1 MTSICQVI
9 GQVNSPNVPKKFT
22 YQSVVRDSSGQLI
35 TNHNLRMRLSLQRAP
50 QMTNLYIENHQLTTN
65 SNGLLTCFIGS
76 GQPTLGMM
84 DTIDWS
90 LGNVYIQTE
99 IDLTGGNNF
108 VTLGNQELLSVPY
121 ALYSLNSGSSTPG
134 PQGPQGPQGPT
145 GPTGST
151 GPTGPQG
158 AFPSGTQPGE
168 MNYWNG
174 TNWVTVPPGNR
185 GQALIFCDGI
195 PVWGGCLPQVSTSP
209 VVSIRGTATTGGNV
223 LADGGVY
230 VSVKGVVYDTFPS
243 PTLAS
248 RYTIN
253 GSDTGSFTSELGLLI
268 SFISYYVR
276 SYATNSVGTAYGN
289 EVNFTSTNILPSVIT
304 EPVTFVNGIAKS
316 GGNVLSDGGA
326 FVTAKGVVYD
336 TLPSPTLSNRFTID
350 GSDTGS
356 FTCYLRELIVST
368 PYYLRSYATNSVGT
382 AYGNQ
387 IAFTP
392 QLAVG
397 NIFGGG
403 MIFYLDSSSQHGLV
417 MAPFNQGNFEW
428 GCNDTIVGTSFNT
441 GTGQSNTNLILSG
454 CPTRPIAASA
464 CNDLLLNGYSD
475 WYLPSAQEFYLIYDF
490 FDTNR
495 PYEFAS
501 QLSWD
506 YYWTST
512 EVLYDSRDA
521 FVFHPNNRHA
531 YSRNKNEIN
540 KVRAVRTF

>member
-90 LGNVYIQTE
+90 LGNVYVQTE
-99 IDLTGGNNF
+99 IDLSGGTNYI
-108 VTLGNQELLSVPY
+108 TLGSQELLSVPY

-134 PQGPQGPQGPT
+134 PIGPQGPM
-145 GPTGST
+145 
-151 GPTGPQG
+151 GPQG

-268 SFISYYVR
+268 SFISY
-276 SYATNSVGTAYGN
+276 
-289 EVNFTSTNILPSVIT
+289 
-304 EPVTFVNGIAKS
+304 
-316 GGNVLSDGGA
+316 
-326 FVTAKGVVYD
+326 
-336 TLPSPTLSNRFTID
+336 
-350 GSDTGS
+350 
-356 FTCYLRELIVST
+356 
-368 PYYLRSYATNSVGT
+368 
-382 AYGNQ
+382 
-387 IAFTP
+387 
-392 QLAVG
+392 
-397 NIFGGG
+397 
-403 MIFYLDSSSQHGLV
+403 
-417 MAPFNQGNFEW
+417 
-428 GCNDTIVGTSFNT
+428 
-441 GTGQSNTNLILSG
+441 
-454 CPTRPIAASA
+454 
-464 CNDLLLNGYSD
+464 
-475 WYLPSAQEFYLIYDF
+475 
-490 FDTNR
+490 
-495 PYEFAS
+495 
-501 QLSWD
+501 
-506 YYWTST
+506 
-512 EVLYDSRDA
+512 
-521 FVFHPNNRHA
+521 
-531 YSRNKNEIN
+531 
-540 KVRAVRTF
+540 